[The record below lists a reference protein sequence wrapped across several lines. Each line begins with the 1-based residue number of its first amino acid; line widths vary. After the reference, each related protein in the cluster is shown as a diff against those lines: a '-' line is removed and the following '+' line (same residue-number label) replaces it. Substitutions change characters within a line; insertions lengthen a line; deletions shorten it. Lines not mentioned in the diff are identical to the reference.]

1 MRINSSLKFGKY
13 ETFLTEVHLH
23 ACLNA
28 FWFIHLSDDI
38 IIYLCVPVRLPVV
51 TVDAESGDV
60 SVDFTNTVPLNIHSR
75 PIATTLAIFE
85 EYVMHSCIFLDRCN
99 NT

>member
-1 MRINSSLKFGKY
+1 LR
-13 ETFLTEVHLH
+13 
-23 ACLNA
+23 
-28 FWFIHLSDDI
+28 
-38 IIYLCVPVRLPVV
+38 VPVRLPVV

-85 EYVMHSCIFLDRCN
+85 EYVMYIS
-99 NT
+99 